1 LGKGIGIE
9 RYFAVINKADNP
21 GPVADK
27 LAAMGI
33 PVLGT
38 IPFDKCLVEADL
50 AGKPPIDFNCPAV
63 DSIKAIK
70 IKLEELFGEKKQ

>member
-1 LGKGIGIE
+1 
-9 RYFAVINKADNP
+9 
-21 GPVADK
+21 VADK

-50 AGKPPIDFNCPAV
+50 AGKPPIDVDCPAV

-70 IKLEELFGEKKQ
+70 ARLVELFGENKG

>member
-1 LGKGIGIE
+1 
-9 RYFAVINKADNP
+9 
-21 GPVADK
+21 
-27 LAAMGI
+27 MGI

-50 AGKPPIDFNCPAV
+50 AGKPPIDVDCPAV

-70 IKLEELFGEKKQ
+70 AKLEELFGEKKQ